1 MKTTTKYQILAVAV
15 AAIICII
22 TGFAKAEPA
31 ELLSQKPEE
40 GLSIAFIPT
49 SSEGKTVY
57 YVPDEETGEELL
69 DLIMN
74 ADGTKEL
81 SQNVEKWPKDFL
93 KASDRNVT
101 IYYGEYTLYLREGGF
116 LKAEYWPEDYSGS
129 RTWMAK
135 DGRVQDF
142 IMNLLKEKAGFETF
156 DIGRIE
162 NIVRAE
168 LQDGKFYGGTPHEP
182 VVITDEAQL
191 KSLEK
196 LLADAELS
204 FASGCPFGLC
214 RLILTTAEGN
224 EITLIPAVDS
234 CTVFY
239 ADGVFYDYMPAEYR
253 GKEEHPDNSVL
264 FDMLGVSVEE
274 YQQTNEAY
282 YGR

>member
-1 MKTTTKYQILAVAV
+1 MKTPMKYQILAVAV
-15 AAIICII
+15 AAVICII

-49 SSEGKTVY
+49 ESEGKTVY
-57 YVPDEETGEELL
+57 YVPDEEMQEELL
-69 DLIMN
+69 NLVMN
-74 ADGTKEL
+74 ADSAKEL
-81 SQNVEKWPKDFL
+81 PLAAEKWPKDFL
-93 KASDRNVT
+93 KASDRNITV
-101 IYYGEYTLYLREGGF
+101 YYDEYTLTLREGGF
-116 LKAEYWPEDYSGS
+116 LKMEYWPEDYSGS

-135 DGRVQDF
+135 DQRIQDF
-142 IMNLLKEKAGFETF
+142 IMNLLKEKAGFAPF
-156 DIGRIE
+156 DIGRIQ
-162 NIVRAE
+162 NIVKAE

-182 VVITDEAQL
+182 VVITDKMQL
-191 KSLEK
+191 ESLEN
-196 LLADAELS
+196 LLADAEPS

-214 RLILTTAEGN
+214 RLILTTAEGE

-239 ADGVFYDYMPAEYR
+239 ADGMFFDYMPAEYR
-253 GKEEHPDNSVL
+253 GKEEHPDSSVL

-274 YQQTNEAY
+274 YMQVNEAY